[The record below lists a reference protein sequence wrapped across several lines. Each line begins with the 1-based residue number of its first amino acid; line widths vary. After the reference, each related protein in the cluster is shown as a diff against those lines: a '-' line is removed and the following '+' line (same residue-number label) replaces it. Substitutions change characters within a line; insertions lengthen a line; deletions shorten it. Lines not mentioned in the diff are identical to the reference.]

1 MTLRLLIVLVV
12 LAGAFAVVAV
22 GERRRGAPRLSGLGP
37 GVTVITGPGCR
48 LCAPTVSALLQR
60 GVAATVLDV
69 DELPSSIGPIRS
81 LPTVYVVAEGG
92 AVIMRRSGRS
102 ALVDAAAIAAAA
114 TPC

>member
-1 MTLRLLIVLVV
+1 
-12 LAGAFAVVAV
+12 
-22 GERRRGAPRLSGLGP
+22 
-37 GVTVITGPGCR
+37 
-48 LCAPTVSALLQR
+48 
-60 GVAATVLDV
+60 VAATVLDV